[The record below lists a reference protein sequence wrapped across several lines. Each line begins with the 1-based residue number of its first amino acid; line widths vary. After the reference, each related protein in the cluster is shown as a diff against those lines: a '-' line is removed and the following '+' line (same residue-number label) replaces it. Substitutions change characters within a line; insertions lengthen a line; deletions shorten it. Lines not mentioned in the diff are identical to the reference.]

1 MCKRKWRKVLASSL
15 LSLTMLCTVMPEV
28 SYAAVPAEDAKK
40 AESVKK
46 EKGAEAIDSTGSV
59 DWNVISVANAVDIQ
73 EDRIQNVNIAE
84 EGGYQVFKFIPAET
98 KEYTFFSEGNYD
110 TYGMLKSEDG
120 SLNVSNDDR
129 NDDCNFSITAELTAG
144 KIYYCA
150 AQMLDSEDIGSFLCM
165 ISSTASGFTLDEVEI
180 KTFEITQ
187 YLNETEFYKSENSV
201 EDLPSGGYY
210 YRIICMEDQEI
221 EGYVRY
227 NNSYI
232 YGAYVGVRFKNEVE
246 EGIADTS
253 SGSNALIYSI
263 GGVDAAEI
271 PITFIDSPIES
282 MAVLAN
288 PWTTILPENEDDL
301 IDNMTGLKIQIN
313 YKNGD
318 TDTIIGN
325 YDEWYIE
332 GEDDWI
338 YPLYRWKNYDENG
351 SLALGSNAIIF
362 TYLGAE
368 IEVPVTVENNDVQS
382 ISIVKNPEKMVY
394 DVFENTVDL
403 FGLNLRIVYTDGTS
417 ETVTVT
423 EHGRNLSIGKYRL
436 QLTGNFQYDDND
448 QRTGLISIW
457 YKGSTASYR
466 PTVQTYASLIKNAV
480 TILPGQTASVA
491 SSANAKCRIF
501 RFVPLDTKEYI
512 ISSTGTFDTWVDL
525 LDASGNVITSDDDG
539 GENYGNFK
547 LAYNL
552 QAGKTYYYAVRMYDA
567 GETGT
572 FTVTLSGASAYTITY
587 NLNGG
592 VNHASNPAAY
602 YSQAVNLQNP
612 SRANYAF
619 AGWYT
624 DSAYKNKITQIPGNA
639 RRNYA
644 LYAKWEKV
652 KTPGKVKLTSAV
664 NNKAKKISVKYKK
677 VKNVAGYEVAYAT
690 NKKFKKA
697 SSVVTGK
704 TKATV
709 GKLKKGKTYYV
720 RVCAYN
726 LDSTGQ
732 KIRGKWSSAKR
743 VSVKK

>member
-1 MCKRKWRKVLASSL
+1 MCKRKWGKILASSL

-28 SYAAVPAEDAKK
+28 SYAAVPAEDTGK

-46 EKGAEAIDSTGSV
+46 EKGAEAIDSTGKV
-59 DWNVISVANAVDIQ
+59 DWNEISVANAVDIQ

-84 EGGYQVFKFIPAET
+84 EGDYQVFKFIPTET

-120 SLNVSNDDR
+120 SLELSDDDR
-129 NDDCNFSITAELTAG
+129 DDSNFSITAELTAG
-144 KIYYCA
+144 ETYYCV
-150 AQMLDSEDIGSFLCM
+150 AQMYDYEDTGYFLCM
-165 ISSTASGFTLDEVEI
+165 ISSTASRFTLDEVGI
-180 KTFEITQ
+180 KTFEITS
-187 YLNETEFYKSENSV
+187 YLNETEFYTSENSM
-201 EDLPSGGYY
+201 EDVPAGDYY
-210 YRIICMEDQEI
+210 YRITCMDDQTI

-227 NNSYI
+227 NDSYI
-232 YGAYVGVRFKNEVE
+232 YGTYVGVRFKNEVE

-263 GGVDAAEI
+263 GDVDAAEI

-282 MAVLAN
+282 MEVLEN
-288 PWTTILPENEDDL
+288 PWTTILPENEYDL
-301 IDNMTGLKIQIN
+301 ADNMTGLKIQIN
-313 YKNGD
+313 YKNGI
-318 TDTIIGN
+318 TDTIIGDG
-325 YDEWYIE
+325 DEWYIE
-332 GEDDWI
+332 GEEDWI
-338 YPLYRWKNYDENG
+338 YPFYRWKNYDENDN
-351 SLALGSNAIIF
+351 LAFGSNAIIF
-362 TYLGAE
+362 SYLGAE
-368 IEVPVTVENNDVQS
+368 VEVPVTVENISVQS
-382 ISIVKNPEKMVY
+382 ISIVKNPEKMAY
-394 DVFENTVDL
+394 DLFENTVDL

-417 ETVTVT
+417 EAITIT
-423 EHGRNLSIGKYRL
+423 EHSSSVRIGKYML
-436 QLTGNFQYDDND
+436 WLAGNFQYDGNGR
-448 QRTGLISIW
+448 RTGLINLQ
-457 YKGSTASYR
+457 YRGVNASYR
-466 PTVQTYASLIKNAV
+466 ATVQTYAALIKNAV
-480 TILPGQTASVA
+480 TILPGQAVSISLNT
-491 SSANAKCRIF
+491 NTKYRIF
-501 RFVPLDTKEYI
+501 RFVPLDTKEYV
-512 ISSTGTFDTWVDL
+512 ISSAGTVDTYVEL
-525 LDASGNVITSDDDG
+525 LDANGNVIADNDDIDDDNTNFRL
-539 GENYGNFK
+539 NYR
-547 LAYNL
+547 LE
-552 QAGKTYYYAVRMYDA
+552 AGKTYYYFVRMLSVGA
-567 GETGT
+567 TGN
-572 FTVTLSGASAYTITY
+572 FTCTLGGASAYTITY

-592 VNHASNPAAY
+592 TNHASNPAAY

-652 KTPGKVKLTSAV
+652 KAPGKAKLTSAV

-677 VKNVAGYEVAYAT
+677 VKKADGYEIAYSM

-697 SSVVTGK
+697 SSVTAKK
-704 TKATV
+704 TKATI

-743 VSVKK
+743 VTVKK